1 MVSVPRLLLI
11 LFALPFLL
19 LFTVAVAPMV
29 APPVRSDGDMV
40 HVSSANPVRTQAA
53 LRVTVGAM
61 QGRAYQAPTNR
72 LLLEEESPLPDEDGV
87 AHAEGVDRTRYP
99 NQMPEPVISIA
110 GMARPEGAVIAPPD
124 TTGEMGRDYY
134 VQAVNVRLQVFRRDG
149 VSVLGPIDLGTVWSA
164 LGEPCVQSYGD
175 PNVLYDQFAG
185 RWLVTQPIFNP
196 HGALGVCL
204 AVSIGEDPTGTYDL
218 YYFPLE
224 EDYIYDYPMF
234 GVWHDGY
241 YMTAN
246 RMTRNWAPA
255 GVAFVAFERDAM
267 LAGEAAQAL
276 VFSESGAL
284 KAVVADA
291 DGASLPDTAPVF
303 LAMRSTTRLRLWR
316 MFPNWRSPE
325 HSNLI
330 AFNDVVVAEHDY
342 LCDGCVAQ
350 PDTTR
355 LLGSHANGL
364 AHEASYRDFGTHDSV
379 VLTHA
384 TGVPGDGAADTVAVR
399 WYEIRGIKTGQ
410 YMVYQQATFAPKD
423 GVGRWMPAAMLDK
436 SGNLLMHY
444 TGASASIYPGIRYT
458 GRLASDPINTLPQGE
473 VIVTEGSG
481 SQTGSTRWGDYATI
495 ALDPMDDCTF
505 WIANQY
511 VPETNVVSW
520 ATTIAAVRYP
530 DCVPPVT
537 PTPTPT
543 FTPSPTTTAT
553 PVVPTAVPTEVP
565 IPPTVTI
572 EAPEMPTATPTA
584 TGAPTLTATQTLTPT
599 PTTTVSAT
607 GTALPSP
614 TATAILSATGT
625 PSLTVTP
632 TVTAIPEVGNYALF
646 LPFTRRL

>member
-1 MVSVPRLLLI
+1 MVSAPRLLLV
-11 LFALPFLL
+11 LFVLPFLL
-19 LFTVAVAPMV
+19 LAAVAVAPMV
-29 APPVRSDGDMV
+29 APPVRSDGGTV

-53 LRVTVGAM
+53 LRDLPEDR

-72 LLLEEESPLPDEDGV
+72 SLLEEESPLPDEDGV
-87 AHAEGVDRTRYP
+87 AKAEVVDRTRYP
-99 NQMPEPVISIA
+99 NQMPEPVIAFA
-110 GMARPEGAVIAPPD
+110 GMGLPEGAVVAPPD

-149 VSVLGPIDLGTVWSA
+149 VSVLGPVDLGTVWSE
-164 LGEPCVQSYGD
+164 LGEPCAQSYGD

-185 RWLVTQPIFNP
+185 RWLITQPIFNP
-196 HGALGVCL
+196 QGALGVCL
-204 AVSIGEDPTGTYDL
+204 ALSTGEDPTGAYDL
-218 YYFPLE
+218 YHFPLE

-284 KAVVADA
+284 KAVVVDA

-316 MFPNWRSPE
+316 MFPNWSNLE

-330 AFNDVVVAEHDY
+330 AFGDVVVAEHDY

-364 AHEASYRDFGTHDSV
+364 AHEASYRDFGTYDSV
-379 VLTHA
+379 ILSHA
-384 TGVPGDGAADTVAVR
+384 TSVPGEGVADTVAVR

-410 YMVYQQATFAPKD
+410 YAVYQQSTFAPED
-423 GVGRWMPAAMLDK
+423 GLGRWMPAAMLDNR
-436 SGNLLMHY
+436 GNMLLHY
-444 TGASASIYPGIRYT
+444 TVSSATVYPGIRYT
-458 GRLASDPINTLPQGE
+458 GRLASDPLDTLPQGE
-473 VIVTEGSG
+473 VILTEGSG

-495 ALDPMDDCTF
+495 ALDPLDDCTF

-511 VPETNVVSW
+511 VQETDVVSW

-537 PTPTPT
+537 PTPAPT
-543 FTPSPTTTAT
+543 FTPTPTTTAT
-553 PVVPTAVPTEVP
+553 PVVPTAVPTEIP

-572 EAPEMPTATPTA
+572 EAPEMPTATSTA
-584 TGAPTLTATQTLTPT
+584 TAAPTVTFTPT
-599 PTTTVSAT
+599 PIPTKSAT

-614 TATAILSATGT
+614 TATATPFATGT
-625 PSLTVTP
+625 SSP
-632 TVTAIPEVGNYALF
+632 TAIPIVSATPQTGAHALF
-646 LPFTRRL
+646 APFVRR

>member
-1 MVSVPRLLLI
+1 
-11 LFALPFLL
+11 
-19 LFTVAVAPMV
+19 
-29 APPVRSDGDMV
+29 
-40 HVSSANPVRTQAA
+40 VRTQAA
-53 LRVTVGAM
+53 LRDLPDYS

-87 AHAEGVDRTRYP
+87 AHAEVVDRTRYP
-99 NQMPEPVISIA
+99 NQMPEPVISFP
-110 GMARPEGAVIAPPD
+110 GMALPEGAVIAPPD

-149 VSVLGPIDLGTVWSA
+149 VSVLGPVDLGTVWSE
-164 LGEPCVQSYGD
+164 LGEPCAQSYGD

-185 RWLVTQPIFNP
+185 RWLITQPILNP

-204 AVSIGEDPTGTYDL
+204 ALSQGEDPTGQYHL

-246 RMTRNWAPA
+246 RLTRNWAPA
-255 GVAFVAFERDAM
+255 GVAFVAFEREAM
-267 LAGEAAQAL
+267 LVGENAQAL

-303 LAMRSTTRLRLWR
+303 FSMRSTTRLRVWR

-330 AFNDVVVAEHDY
+330 AFGDVVVAEHDY

-355 LLGSHANGL
+355 RLGSHANGL
-364 AHEASYRDFGTHDSV
+364 AHEASYHDFGTYDSV
-379 VLTHA
+379 ILTHA
-384 TGVPGDGAADTVAVR
+384 TSVPGKGAADTVAVR

-410 YMVYQQATFAPKD
+410 YAVYQQATFAPED
-423 GVGRWMPAAMLDK
+423 RLGRWMPAAMLD
-436 SGNLLMHY
+436 SRGNMLLHY
-444 TGASASIYPGIRYT
+444 TVSAPEVYPGIRYS
-458 GRLASDPINTLPQGE
+458 GRLADDPLNTLPQGE
-473 VIVTEGSG
+473 VVLTEGGG

-495 ALDPMDDCTF
+495 ALDPLDGCTF
-505 WIANQY
+505 WMANQF
-511 VPETNVVSW
+511 VQDTDVVNW

-537 PTPTPT
+537 PTPAPT
-543 FTPSPTTTAT
+543 FTPIPTATAT
-553 PVVPTAVPTEVP
+553 PVVPTAVPTEIP

-572 EAPEMPTATPTA
+572 EVPEVPTVTPTA
-584 TGAPTLTATQTLTPT
+584 MVAPTLTATRTLTPT
-599 PTTTVSAT
+599 PTMTISAT

-614 TATAILSATGT
+614 TATVTLLVTRTLSPTFTPIMSAT
-625 PSLTVTP
+625 PSLGSYV
-632 TVTAIPEVGNYALF
+632 LF
-646 LPFTRRL
+646 LPFIRR